1 MSNSELICP
10 LCECGVLT
18 ARTYTDTFQHHGID
32 LTVDDLEGY
41 LCAACGADPIFED
54 QIRRNHL
61 RVVDARR
68 RADGLLTGKE
78 IRALRERLGLTQKEA
93 SEVFGGGAHAFSK
106 YERGEVVQ
114 SAPMDRLL
122 RLVDRYPPLLK
133 DLPGGKAV
141 CELLPAHEVSEYVN
155 GDTIQIKPRKLSG
168 GLCLGTATIIELD
181 EWKESRNY
189 QQAKA
194 A

>member
-18 ARTYTDTFQHHGID
+18 ARTYSDTFQHHGLD
-32 LTVDDLEGY
+32 LSVDGLEGY

-61 RVVDARR
+61 RVIDARR
-68 RADGLLTGKE
+68 RADGLLTGAE
-78 IRALRERLGLTQKEA
+78 IRALREHLGLTQKEA
-93 SEVFGGGAHAFSK
+93 SEVFGGGANAFSK

-114 SAPMDRLL
+114 SVPMDRLL
-122 RLVDRYPPLLK
+122 RLVDRYPPLLEDIK
-133 DLPGGKAV
+133 GGNAV
-141 CELLPAHEVSEYVN
+141 CGLAPANQVSEYVN
-155 GDTIQIKPRKLSG
+155 GETVRIKARGLFG
-168 GLCLGTATIIELD
+168 GLCLGTAKIIVIE
-181 EWKESRNY
+181 EWKEAHNHE
-189 QQAKA
+189 QAKA